1 VPLVPGRHQVLR
13 IAALSVGAVLF
24 VLGSLTTPSLAATRS
39 SDADTLTLV
48 AQSNDVI
55 GSGKLSL
62 AVSVRADLPTKDLRV
77 EVTLFPK
84 LENRSEFNST
94 TQNIEPAGSS
104 CLSETGPMK
113 LTTNS
118 GDADGITRFKLAVE
132 TAGGSGPCAQAGT
145 TLTLECTLGSCGGVY
160 PIEVALIDR
169 KTDATIRFFTTH
181 LVELDSASVSSPLN
195 VGLVISLGSTL
206 ALGPSGASTLTS
218 SQISALSDTLATIAS
233 YPSLHLTL
241 LIYPQLVAALK
252 ATHPTPTRLISRLH
266 RLVATRSAADS
277 IELLGAPFTP
287 VDTSALA
294 AGGSGAIFDQLL
306 NLGKATSSAE
316 FGGQSSNDTYLAP
329 APLTS
334 GGAKIVAAQCADQL
348 ILPSGSAS
356 PPTDGLSQT
365 APLSLT
371 LSPKSCETGAETS
384 SPAPVEA
391 FVTDPASGLLTSK
404 DGAPVL
410 AAHQLLA
417 DLAQIYFE
425 QPNATPRSVVLNTN
439 GSIDAELLNVV
450 LNGLNSD
457 AYLHPTTID
466 SLFSIT
472 PVAAAGSTATLT
484 LGSQALS
491 SDQIAT
497 KELAE
502 ANHELAVATSV
513 VPSDA
518 TLLATLSE
526 DLILAHSYGLSG
538 GDVAKYL
545 DAPSRQLDAVA
556 RTLSFPGTRHF
567 TLTAATGRLPI
578 TIQQAANIGPIYVRI
593 RLESSNLVVLP
604 GSSSSNVTELKAD
617 ATTLT
622 DARVQVVGSG
632 TSTLNVDVLSPTGDQ
647 VLLSGQF
654 SIHTTAISAVAIAIS
669 VLSLVIL
676 AAWWIRSARKKHRA
690 KAQAIL
696 QP

>member
-1 VPLVPGRHQVLR
+1 
-13 IAALSVGAVLF
+13 VLF
-24 VLGSLTTPSLAATRS
+24 LLAMLTTPSLAATRPTNT
-39 SDADTLTLV
+39 DTFTLV

-55 GSGKLSL
+55 GSGKLSI
-62 AVSVRADLPTKDLRV
+62 AVSVRADMPTKDLRV
-77 EVTLFPK
+77 EVTMFPR

-94 TQNIEPAGSS
+94 IQNVEPGGSS
-104 CLSETGPMK
+104 CLSETGPMSLSK
-113 LTTNS
+113 SPEN
-118 GDADGITRFKLAVE
+118 ADGIFRYKLSVE
-132 TAGGSGPCAQAGT
+132 AENSNGPCSPDGT
-145 TLTLECTLGSCGGVY
+145 SLVLGCTPGACGGVY
-160 PIEVALIDR
+160 PIEIALIDK
-169 KTDATIRFFTTH
+169 KTDATMQLFTSH

-195 VGLVISLGSTL
+195 VGLVISLGSAL
-206 ALGPSGASTLTS
+206 ALTPTGGSTLS
-218 SQISALSDTLATIAS
+218 KSQITALSDTVATIAS
-233 YPSLHLTL
+233 YPALHVTL
-241 LIYPQLVAALK
+241 SIYPQLITALK
-252 ATHPTPTRLISRLH
+252 ATRPTPTRLISRLH
-266 RLVATRSAADS
+266 RLIATRSATQS
-277 IELLGAPFTP
+277 IELLGAPYTP

-294 AGGSGAIFDQLL
+294 ASGSGATFDQLL
-306 NLGKATSSAE
+306 NLGEATSSAE
-316 FGGQSSNDTYLAP
+316 FGDESSDDTYLAP

-334 GGAKIVAAQCADQL
+334 EGAGLVAAQCVDQL
-348 ILPSGSAS
+348 ILPSGSAP

-371 LSPKSCETGAETS
+371 QSPESCETSAPTS
-384 SPAPVEA
+384 SSAPIEA
-391 FVTDPASGLLTSK
+391 FVTDPASSLLTSE

-417 DLAQIYFE
+417 ELAQIYFE
-425 QPNATPRSVVLNTN
+425 QPNATPRSVVLTA
-439 GSIDAELLNVV
+439 GASIDPELLNVV

-484 LGSQALS
+484 LPGQALI
-491 SDQIAT
+491 SDQVAK

-502 ANHELAVATSV
+502 GSHELAVAASV
-513 VPSDA
+513 IPTDS
-518 TLLATLSE
+518 TILATLSE

-538 GDVAKYL
+538 RVVENFL
-545 DAPSRQLDAVA
+545 DAPSKQLDAVA
-556 RTLSFPGTRHF
+556 RTLSFIGTTHF

-578 TIQQAANIGPIYVRI
+578 TIQQRANMGPIYVRI
-593 RLESSNLVVLP
+593 RLESSNLVILP
-604 GSSSSNVTELKAD
+604 GSSPPGAVELKAD

-622 DARVQVVGSG
+622 DAQVQVEGTG

-647 VLLSGQF
+647 VLLSGPF
-654 SIHTTAISAVAIAIS
+654 KIRSTAISGVAIAIS

>member
-1 VPLVPGRHQVLR
+1 
-13 IAALSVGAVLF
+13 VLF
-24 VLGSLTTPSLAATRS
+24 LLASMTTPSLAATRS
-39 SDADTLTLV
+39 SDADTFTLV

-55 GSGKLSL
+55 GNGKLSL
-62 AVSVRADLPTKDLRV
+62 AVSVRADVPTKDLRV

-94 TQNIEPAGSS
+94 IQNIEPAGSS
-104 CLSETGPMK
+104 CLSEAGPTK
-113 LTTNS
+113 LTPNA
-118 GDADGITRFKLAVE
+118 GDADGITRFKLTVE
-132 TAGGSGPCAQAGT
+132 TAAPSGPCAPADS
-145 TLTLECTLGSCGGVY
+145 TLSLGCTLGSCGGVY

-195 VGLVISLGSTL
+195 VGLVISLGSAL
-206 ALGPSGASTLTS
+206 ALSPSGASTLS
-218 SQISALSDTLATIAS
+218 SGQITALTETLATIAS

-241 LIYPQLVAALK
+241 LIYPQLLVALK
-252 ATHPTPTRLISRLH
+252 ATHPAPTRLISRLR

-277 IELLGAPFTP
+277 IELLGATFTP
-287 VDTSALA
+287 VDTSALT
-294 AGGSGAIFDQLL
+294 AGGSGATFDQLL

-316 FGGQSSNDTYLAP
+316 FGDESSNDTYLAP

-334 GGAKIVAAQCADQL
+334 DGAKLLAAQCADQL

-371 LSPKSCETGAETS
+371 LSEKSCENGAETS
-384 SPAPVEA
+384 TPAAPIEA
-391 FVTDPASGLLTSK
+391 FVTDPASDLLTSK

-417 DLAQIYFE
+417 ELAQIYFE
-425 QPNATPRSVVLNTN
+425 QPNAAPRSVVLNTN
-439 GSIDAELLNVV
+439 GSIDPELLNVV

-484 LGSQALS
+484 LSSQGLS
-491 SDQIAT
+491 SDQIAK
-497 KELAE
+497 KELA
-502 ANHELAVATSV
+502 AASHELAVATSV

-526 DLILAHSYGLSG
+526 DLILAHSYGLSM

-545 DAPSRQLDAVA
+545 DAPSKQLDAVA

-578 TIQQAANIGPIYVRI
+578 TIQQAANMGPIYVRI

-604 GSSSSNVTELKAD
+604 GSSSSSVTELRAD

-654 SIHTTAISAVAIAIS
+654 SIHSTAISGVAIAIS